1 MTKELRGSRIRDNHM
16 NSSAL
21 NSSTYQQFRRTARD
35 AVRTAVASCEVL
47 TRYRATAK
55 LARAGGHLVA
65 DVRTPGGALY
75 VHLLD
80 LGVGRP
86 LYTGL
91 EYEPEETAFL
101 QASLKPGMTMIDVGA
116 NVGYMAL
123 LAAKAVGP
131 SGTVVAIEPDPGNG
145 ELLRANLERNGYR
158 NVSIERCAVGS
169 AAGTA
174 QLYRS
179 AWNMGN
185 HRLNPGAGG
194 QAIAHE
200 AIAVPVR
207 TVDDLVV
214 AHHLSRVDVI
224 KMDVEGYEPG
234 VLGGMTATLARFK
247 PVILT
252 EFWPYGMRDA
262 GFDPEAFLDRCI
274 RAGYEGRTLTHL
286 DRPLKTAADMLATL
300 SDQDRGTYENLVLT
314 PRVAAA

>member
-1 MTKELRGSRIRDNHM
+1 M
-16 NSSAL
+16 SSL
-21 NSSTYQQFRRTARD
+21 TYQHFRRTARD
-35 AVRTAVASCEVL
+35 AVRTAVASCEIL
-47 TRYRATAK
+47 TRYRSTAK

-101 QASLKPGMTMIDVGA
+101 ERSLKPGMTMIDVGA
-116 NVGYMAL
+116 NVGFMAL
-123 LAAKAVGP
+123 LAAKAVGAN
-131 SGTVVAIEPDPGNG
+131 GTVLAIEPDPGNA
-145 ELLRANLERNGYR
+145 ELLRANIERNGYR
-158 NVSIERCAVGS
+158 NVSIQRCAVGS
-169 AAGTA
+169 EPGTA
-174 QLYRS
+174 QLFRS

-185 HRLNPGAGG
+185 HRLNPGEAG

-200 AIAVPVR
+200 SIAVPVR
-207 TVDDLVV
+207 TVDSLV
-214 AHHLSRVDVI
+214 ADNHLSRVDVI

-234 VLGGMTATLARFK
+234 VLGGMMETLTRFR

-262 GFDPEAFLDRCI
+262 GFDPEAFLDRCV
-274 RAGYEGRTLTHL
+274 RAGYQGRTLTNPE
-286 DRPLKTAADMLATL
+286 RPLKTVADIIATL
-300 SDQDRGTYENLVLT
+300 PDQDRGTYENIVLT
-314 PRVAAA
+314 PGR

>member
-1 MTKELRGSRIRDNHM
+1 M
-16 NSSAL
+16 
-21 NSSTYQQFRRTARD
+21 NSSTYQRFRRTARD

-47 TRYRATAK
+47 TRYRSTAK

-65 DVRTPGGALY
+65 DVQTPGGALY

-91 EYEPEETAFL
+91 EYEPEEAAFL
-101 QASLKPGMTMIDVGA
+101 QQSLKPGMTMIDVGA
-116 NVGYMAL
+116 NVGFMAL

-131 SGTVVAIEPDPGNG
+131 SGTVLAIEPDPGNG
-145 ELLRANLERNGYR
+145 ELLRANIERNGYR
-158 NVSIERCAVGS
+158 KVSIERCAVGS
-169 AAGTA
+169 EPGTA
-174 QLYRS
+174 QLFRS

-185 HRLNPGAGG
+185 HRLNPGEAG

-200 AIAVPVR
+200 SISVPVR
-207 TVDDLVV
+207 TVDDLVSE
-214 AHHLSRVDVI
+214 HRLSRLDVI

-234 VLGGMTATLARFK
+234 VLGGMLATLARFK

-274 RAGYEGRTLTHL
+274 RAGYAGRTLGQP
-286 DRPLKTAADMLATL
+286 DRSLKTVAEIMSTL
-300 SDQDRGTYENLVLT
+300 PNQDRGTYENIVLT
-314 PRVAAA
+314 PNR